1 MKKFLNIYTILYLL
15 VGIFGTLVTV
25 WFLPLNIGPLTVP
38 PSSWLMGF
46 SFLLITLIQDHYGP
60 KVSGKMIWILLF
72 LTALLCI
79 SLNYTLMLVLASGVA
94 FVAGQYVTKGLY
106 TFGVRRSLSSMIGSV
121 VDVGIWVFL
130 GLSPLGVNTVPWDLY
145 FQTVLGQVLVQLV
158 LQGIAG
164 QIYDHYFE

>member
-25 WFLPLNIGPLTVP
+25 WFLPLNIGRLTVP

-46 SFLLITLIQDHYGP
+46 SFLLITLIQDHYGA

-130 GLSPLGVNTVPWDLY
+130 GLSPLGVNTVPWELY
-145 FQTVLGQVLVQLV
+145 FQAVLGQVLVQLI